1 MEKVPKIFSPKV
13 VNNGD
18 EIHGAIRKKSP
29 KKQIQAYKKWSCW
42 PLLKKL
48 FFGPKKEHVIC
59 SFAGG
64 MHQPV
69 WVILQFKPI
78 WVKVAIRSIRLYKY
92 FYASGK
98 S

>member
-1 MEKVPKIFSPKV
+1 MVMNSMGSQSAK
-13 VNNGD
+13 N
-18 EIHGAIRKKSP
+18 HP

-48 FFGPKKEHVIC
+48 FFWAQLEHVIC
-59 SFAGG
+59 IFAGG

-69 WVILQFKPI
+69 WVIVQSKPI
-78 WVKVAIRSIRLYKY
+78 WVKLAIRLYKY